1 MHTVLFALASVVGS
15 VVLMLTIDGRTALL
29 LLVWIVGYAFLL
41 RYFIPRVRQ
50 ASKKRAGARAMVTVK
65 LFGHDDH
72 EDREAI
78 NAMSELQRVS
88 VGFGYISASF
98 RFCLMTLG

>member
-1 MHTVLFALASVVGS
+1 
-15 VVLMLTIDGRTALL
+15 
-29 LLVWIVGYAFLL
+29 
-41 RYFIPRVRQ
+41 VRQ
-50 ASKKRAGARAMVTVK
+50 ASKKRAGARAMVTGQIVDTVTNVKTVK